1 MRALLGWL
9 RRLGGVFSGGRR
21 YADISQELES
31 HLLMHIDDNRR
42 AGMSPE
48 EARRHALVKLGG
60 MEQVKEQYRD
70 RRGLPALEDVMKD
83 VRFAMRMLRRTPG
96 FSLVV
101 LLTLAIGIG
110 ANTVMFSVVNSLLLR
125 SLPYR
130 DPERLMFVQTAD
142 AEGRRSMA
150 TSPPDFYAY
159 REKNQTLD
167 HLDAFYTQPYNLTG
181 GREPERLPTLIIS
194 SGFFRTL
201 GIEPALGRGFASRE
215 EQWGSHRVAILSDGL
230 WQRRFGADPAI
241 LGQRILL
248 NGEPYEVVG
257 VLPSTFSFLAIEAQL
272 VVPMAFEAGDN
283 LNSHSNYFLSMIGRL
298 KPQVTREQASI
309 DLNRISEAIIADQSV
324 NEGTVIEVTPLR
336 DVLVKDVR
344 RAVLVMLAAVGL
356 VLLIACANLANL
368 LLARASVRQREIAVR
383 LAIGA
388 TRARLL
394 RQFLVESLV
403 LCCAGGAL
411 GLGLAHVSMDALNLL
426 SQRVLPRAEDVRI
439 DPVVLTFT
447 FAVAM
452 VAGILLG
459 LAPASHTA
467 SADVNDG
474 LKESARPASDTAPRR
489 RLQTGLVVAQ
499 VALSL
504 MLLCGAGLMVK
515 SLYQL
520 LHVDSGF
527 AADGV
532 LTLQVNLP
540 PQKYVDRRLEREFS
554 PLAYT
559 RSIRFFTDVIGRV
572 RAVPGARAVGA
583 INGLPLMGEIW
594 SKRVTLFDR
603 PLPNTVD
610 DLSSIQ
616 YRVVAG
622 DYFRALGIPMVS
634 GRAFTDRDTQDAPK
648 VVIVN
653 REMARH
659 HWKGQ
664 DPVGKVLSV
673 NPPLQLLPASV
684 IEEAKRA
691 GIFSENYEPDRF
703 TVVGVAEDVR
713 YSSLSRSALP
723 LVYAPYAQGS
733 EGTTNMFLVVRTD
746 GEPLSLAGAIREQIA
761 HVDREQPV
769 ANLRT
774 MRARVD
780 ASVAQERLQ
789 MNVLGAFAA
798 MAVLLAAIGIYGVVS
813 YSVTRRAREFGIRF
827 ALGAARQD
835 VVGLVLRQALTTV
848 SLGVV
853 LGIAGA
859 LLTTRVIAA
868 LLFGV
873 SATDPSVYA
882 VIVVLLSATAWVA
895 AYVPARRA
903 ARLDPVITLRSE

>member
-1 MRALLGWL
+1 MTTLVALFRRACGMRD
-9 RRLGGVFSGGRR
+9 RERHDQ
-21 YADISQELES
+21 DIRDELAS
-31 HLLMHIDDNRR
+31 HLQLHIDDNQR

-48 EARRHALVKLGG
+48 DARRHALIKLGG
-60 MEQVKEQYRD
+60 IDQVTEQYRD
-70 RRGLPALEDVMKD
+70 RRGLPAVEDVLKD
-83 VRFAMRMLRRTPG
+83 IRFAVRMMRRSPG
-96 FSLVV
+96 FTAVV
-101 LLTLAIGIG
+101 LMTLTIGIG
-110 ANTVMFSVVNSLLLR
+110 ANTVMFSVVNALLLR
-125 SLPYR
+125 SLPYG
-130 DPERLMFVQTAD
+130 DPERLMFIQSAD
-142 AEGRRSMA
+142 ADRRHSMA
-150 TSPPDFYAY
+150 TSPPDFYVY
-159 REKNQTLD
+159 RDKNRTL
-167 HLDAFYTQPYNLTG
+167 HRLDAFYTQPYNLTG
-181 GREPERLPTLIIS
+181 GREPERLPTLIVS

-201 GIEPALGRGFASRE
+201 GTEPALGRGFASRE
-215 EQWGSHRVAILSDGL
+215 EQWGSHRVAVLSDAL

-241 LGQRILL
+241 LSRRILL

-257 VLPSTFSFLAIEAQL
+257 VLPSTFSFLAIEAPL
-272 VVPMAFEAGDN
+272 FVPMAFEAGDN

-298 KPQVTREQASI
+298 KPQVTREQASA
-309 DLNRISEAIIADQSV
+309 DLNRISEAIIAEQAV

-344 RAVLVMLAAVGL
+344 RAMLVMLAAVGL

-368 LLARASVRQREIAVR
+368 LLARASVRRREIAVR
-383 LAIGA
+383 LAVGA
-388 TRARLL
+388 TRTRLL
-394 RQFLVESLV
+394 RQFLIESLV
-403 LCCAGGAL
+403 LCFAGGAL
-411 GLGLAHVSMDALNLL
+411 GLGLAYVSMDALNLL

-452 VAGILLG
+452 SAGIVLG

-474 LKESARPASDTAPRR
+474 LKESARPAFDTAPGR
-489 RLQTGLVVAQ
+489 RLQAGLVVAQ

-515 SLYQL
+515 SLYRL
-520 LHVDSGF
+520 LHVHAGF
-527 AADGV
+527 SADDV
-532 LTLQVNLP
+532 LTLQINLP

-559 RSIRFFTDVIGRV
+559 RSIRFFTDAIGRV

-610 DLSSIQ
+610 ALSSIQ

-622 DYFRALGIPMVS
+622 DYFRALGIRMVS
-634 GRAFTDRDTQDAPK
+634 GRAFTDRDIQGAPK

-653 REMARH
+653 RAMAQQ
-659 HWKGQ
+659 HWAGQ

-673 NPPLQLLPASV
+673 NPPLHLLPASV

-691 GIFSENYEPDRF
+691 GSFRENYEPDRF
-703 TVVGVAEDVR
+703 TVVGVADDVR
-713 YSSLSRSALP
+713 YSSLNRSALP

-746 GEPLSLAGAIREQIA
+746 GDPLSIAGAIREQIA

-769 ANLRT
+769 ANIRT
-774 MRARVD
+774 MRARMD

-789 MNVLGAFAA
+789 MNVLGAFAVLA
-798 MAVLLAAIGIYGVVS
+798 ILLAAIGIYGVMS

-835 VVGLVLRQALTTV
+835 VVGLVLRQAIRMVL
-848 SLGVV
+848 LGVV
-853 LGIAGA
+853 LGLAGA
-859 LLTTRVIAA
+859 VLTNRVIER

-873 SATDPSVYA
+873 SATDPSVFA
-882 VIVVLLSATAWVA
+882 AIVVLLSGTAWAA
-895 AYVPARRA
+895 AYLPARRA
-903 ARLDPVITLRSE
+903 ARLDPLSTLRSE